1 MTKSSLLIGL
11 FIVLAVAVLA
21 GVKWLRGQPQ
31 SGARSTPST
40 LIDKKEPSPPPR
52 QVSSQSPTQEGGDL
66 QEMMTVDVAKLSN
79 RIVLAKCRA
88 VDVREVAAGNIFTFS
103 EFDVLQTVKG
113 KSDKDSFTVRLL
125 GGRIGDVKITSP
137 LNIEFKPGDK
147 YVLFL
152 GKENKDGYPTISP
165 QAVFHV
171 RTNPVDKSE
180 IVAPNPTGV
189 QLYRAKDQ
197 QRYSDLPENLPL
209 EDFLFSLGKLNS
221 PQPN

>member
-1 MTKSSLLIGL
+1 MTKSSLFIGL
-11 FIVLAVAVLA
+11 FIVLALAVLA

-31 SGARSTPST
+31 SSDQSAPST
-40 LIDKKEPSPPPR
+40 LTDKKELPPTPR
-52 QVSSQSPTQEGGDL
+52 QVSSQAPTQEGGDL
-66 QEMMTVDVAKLSN
+66 REMMTLDVAKLSD

-103 EFDVLQTVKG
+103 EFDVLQNVKG
-113 KSDKDSFTVRLL
+113 KSNKDNFTVRLI
-125 GGRIGDVKITSP
+125 GGRIGDVEITSP

-171 RTNPVDKSE
+171 RTNPVDRSE
-180 IVAPNPTGV
+180 IVVPNPTGLP
-189 QLYRAKDQ
+189 LYRAKDK
-197 QRYSDLPENLPL
+197 QRYSDSPENLPL
-209 EDFLFSLGKLNS
+209 EDFLFSLGKLN
-221 PQPN
+221 

>member
-1 MTKSSLLIGL
+1 MPKSSLLIGF
-11 FIVLAVAVLA
+11 FIVLVIAALA
-21 GVKWLRGQPQ
+21 GVKWLRGQKLSSDQ
-31 SGARSTPST
+31 SVSSARV
-40 LIDKKEPSPPPR
+40 DKKELPPTPR
-52 QVSSQSPTQEGGDL
+52 RVSSQAPTQEGGDL
-66 QEMMTVDVAKLSN
+66 QEMTTLDVAKLSN

-88 VDVREVAAGNIFTFS
+88 VDVREVASGNIFTFS
-103 EFDVLQTVKG
+103 EFDVLQNVKG
-113 KSDKDSFTVRLL
+113 QSDKDSFTVRLI

-171 RTNPVDKSE
+171 RTNPVNKSE
-180 IVAPNPTGV
+180 IVVPHPTGLL
-189 QLYRAKDQ
+189 LYRAKDK

-209 EDFLFSLGKLNS
+209 EDFIFSLGKLN
-221 PQPN
+221 